1 MKNTGTIVVFRKFK
15 DGEIIA
21 LFPKLRADVA
31 GKFCLSYLH
40 QGQHGGADYQGVI
53 DDTTKANPSEYYDLA
68 RELES
73 IGYIL
78 NIRLGHKT
86 PRG

>member
-1 MKNTGTIVVFRKFK
+1 MKEKSTITVFRKFK
-15 DGEIIA
+15 NGEIIA
-21 LFPKLRADVA
+21 LFPRLRADVA

-40 QGQHGGADYQGVI
+40 QGQHGGADYQGIV
-53 DDTTKANPSEYYDLA
+53 DNTTRANPSEYYDLA
-68 RELES
+68 EELKG

-78 NIRLGHKT
+78 KIQQGHKT